1 MDWPP
6 PSRRMSTT
14 RREQNLA
21 LLGALAS
28 GAVIAV
34 ALVLTRWLSR
44 YAWSASTRRP
54 VLYVI
59 GIMAA
64 YWSWLRIAAMVNLV

>member
-1 MDWPP
+1 
-6 PSRRMSTT
+6 MSTT

-34 ALVLTRWLSR
+34 ALVLLVLSR
-44 YAWSASTRRP
+44 ACRSTGP
-54 VLYVI
+54 
-59 GIMAA
+59 APD
-64 YWSWLRIAAMVNLV
+64 